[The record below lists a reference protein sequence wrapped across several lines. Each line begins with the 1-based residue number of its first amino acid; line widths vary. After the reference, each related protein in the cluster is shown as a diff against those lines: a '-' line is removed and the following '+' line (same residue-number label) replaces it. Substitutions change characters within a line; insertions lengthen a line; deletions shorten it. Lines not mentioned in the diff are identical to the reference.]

1 MWLHWFCL
9 DSLEFQIYEETWIV
23 QHNTSVKCLKKCGII
38 NALGGAEY
46 DELLEESGS
55 SNSNIINDD
64 CTIMILWNFVTHG
77 YFIVHYC
84 FLE

>member
-1 MWLHWFCL
+1 MPLV
-9 DSLEFQIYEETWIV
+9 V
-23 QHNTSVKCLKKCGII
+23 QSDDV
-38 NALGGAEY
+38 
-46 DELLEESGS
+46 LLEESGG

-64 CTIMILWNFVTHG
+64 CTIMILWHFVTCR

>member
-1 MWLHWFCL
+1 MPKKLRMAGSSCH
-9 DSLEFQIYEETWIV
+9 
-23 QHNTSVKCLKKCGII
+23 LKVRTLKV

-46 DELLEESGS
+46 DVLLEESAS
-55 SNSNIINDD
+55 SNKNIINDD
-64 CTIMILWNFVTHG
+64 CTIMILWDFVTCR

>member
-1 MWLHWFCL
+1 
-9 DSLEFQIYEETWIV
+9 V
-23 QHNTSVKCLKKCGII
+23 QHNAIVKSLKKSGI
-38 NALGGAEY
+38 NALGGAY
-46 DELLEESGS
+46 DDGLLEESGS

-64 CTIMILWNFVTHG
+64 CTIMILWDFVTCR